1 MVVLSNLKL
10 IASKRNQS
18 VNPVMQRR
26 NKLCGKLAEQLQ
38 IVEAQKAGQIYAPT
52 KLRTVTNNVTGETTA
67 VQVPKRVKEWF
78 WTAENGKLNLSV
90 KYGSKTLALNKKGA
104 NAVEVANKDELIA
117 TLKSLQAA
125 VLEGELDEAI
135 NEASKATR
143 EGFGK

>member
-10 IASKRNQS
+10 VASKRNQS
-18 VNPVMQRR
+18 TSPVLQRR

-38 IVEAQKAGQIYAPT
+38 IVEAQKTGQIYAPT
-52 KLRTVTNNVTGETTA
+52 KLRTVTNNATGETTT

-104 NAVEVANKDELIA
+104 NAIELEKWSGLFEQIFLVYKWKTCGF
-117 TLKSLQAA
+117 TLPLGPLAA
-125 VLEGELDEAI
+125 A
-135 NEASKATR
+135 R
-143 EGFGK
+143 